1 MYKKPITQKAKS
13 PLKQVTQDEAGNLV
27 MSDTKV
33 IKGTQPTAGNLVKKV
48 EFTGTLDDGVYD
60 ALQKELDSGFA
71 KRKYGFEGTDVRDYE
86 KMKLGK
92 MKNNVK
98 ITTTGTPGTP
108 GTPDKEVET
117 KKNLYTRDKTDAI
130 NPYGDYQNRLV
141 ENRAGRNLKSN
152 ARKSLNALARDYA
165 YETADGDSKGL
176 DKFLSN
182 RKQMRDYKRGI
193 AEGMSADQISQARE
207 LRKTKRGATA
217 LQTDLT
223 EAQDALKRARNQRS
237 QGASRD
243 DVVIADDRVAKATDL
258 AAMDV
263 QLQKGEMKGKLDI
276 DSAAKMRYQ
285 SNVGIKKH
293 SPMKKGY
300 FKNK

>member
-13 PLKQVTQDEAGNLV
+13 PLKQTKSAGDLV
-27 MSDTKV
+27 MSDTKI
-33 IKGTQPTAGNLVKKV
+33 IKGGEETTVVDGSIDPGKATGGKQTSDANAYVESLKKRFPNSTGQQLV
-48 EFTGTLDDGVYD
+48 DGGYISSAYAD
-60 ALQKELDSGFA
+60 RFPSSFSK
-71 KRKYGFEGTDVRDYE
+71 
-86 KMKLGK
+86 
-92 MKNNVK
+92 
-98 ITTTGTPGTP
+98 TTTVK
-108 GTPDKEVET
+108 TPDKEVET

-141 ENRAGRNLKSN
+141 ERRAEGSLKSN
-152 ARKSLNALARDYA
+152 ARKGLNALARDYA

-207 LRKTKRGATA
+207 LRRTKRGATA

-243 DVVIADDRVAKATDL
+243 DVVLADDRVAKATDL
-258 AAMDV
+258 GAMDV

-276 DSAAKMRYQ
+276 DSPAEMRYQ

>member
-13 PLKQVTQDEAGNLV
+13 PLKQVKGGSKSAGDLV
-27 MSDTKV
+27 MSDTEIIPGVDETSTVDVSVTPEKATG
-33 IKGTQPTAGNLVKKV
+33 GTQTDNVDGYIKSIQKRFPNSTGQQLVDAGYISSAYADRFPSSFSK
-48 EFTGTLDDGVYD
+48 
-60 ALQKELDSGFA
+60 
-71 KRKYGFEGTDVRDYE
+71 
-86 KMKLGK
+86 
-92 MKNNVK
+92 
-98 ITTTGTPGTP
+98 TTTVK
-108 GTPDKEVET
+108 TPDQEVET

-141 ENRAGRNLKSN
+141 ERRSEGSLKSK
-152 ARKSLNALARDYA
+152 ARKGLNALARDYA

-176 DKFLSN
+176 NKFLSN

-193 AEGMSADQISQARE
+193 AEGMTADQIKQARE
-207 LRKTKRGATA
+207 LRKTKRGATD

-258 AAMDV
+258 MAADV
-263 QLQKGEMKGKLDI
+263 QAQKGEMKGKLDI
-276 DSAAKMRYQ
+276 DSPAEMRYK

>member
-1 MYKKPITQKAKS
+1 MYKNPITQKAKS
-13 PLKQVTQDEAGNLV
+13 PLKQTKSAGDLV
-27 MSDTKV
+27 MSNTEV
-33 IKGTQPTAGNLVKKV
+33 I
-48 EFTGTLDDGVYD
+48 DGGEV
-60 ALQKELDSGFA
+60 
-71 KRKYGFEGTDVRDYE
+71 
-86 KMKLGK
+86 
-92 MKNNVK
+92 
-98 ITTTGTPGTP
+98 TTTIDGSVDPGKAAGGKQTDDANAYIKNLKKRFP
-108 GTPDKEVET
+108 NATGQQLVDGGYISSAYADRFPSSFSKTTTVKAPDQEVET

-152 ARKSLNALARDYA
+152 ARKSLNSLARDYA
-165 YETADGDSKGL
+165 YETADGDNKGL
-176 DKFLSN
+176 NKFLSN
-182 RKQMRDYKRGI
+182 RKQMRDYKRGV
-193 AEGMSADQISQARE
+193 AEGMSADQINQARE
-207 LRKTKRGATA
+207 LRKTKRGATD

-237 QGASRD
+237 QGASGD
-243 DVVIADDRVAKATDL
+243 DAVIADDRIAKSTDL

-276 DSAAKMRYQ
+276 DSPAEMRYQ